1 MGLLILLAL
10 IGVPLVEIG
19 VFIRVGDVV
28 GLWWTL
34 ALIVATAVVGT
45 ALLRHQGL
53 ATLARARETLNRG
66 GMPVQEVLDGV
77 CLLVSG
83 AFLLTPGFVTDA
95 AGGLLLVPTIR
106 HALQH
111 WALAR
116 LSARRH
122 PGPPTGGTGGDV
134 IDGDYTELNDDNGAL
149 PPGGDR
155 GDRR

>member
-1 MGLLILLAL
+1 MGLVILLAL

-66 GMPVQEVLDGV
+66 GMPVQEVLDG
-77 CLLVSG
+77 
-83 AFLLTPGFVTDA
+83 ADDA
-95 AGGLLLVPTIR
+95 
-106 HALQH
+106 
-111 WALAR
+111 
-116 LSARRH
+116 
-122 PGPPTGGTGGDV
+122 
-134 IDGDYTELNDDNGAL
+134 
-149 PPGGDR
+149 
-155 GDRR
+155 